1 MIVND
6 DEKLLYKVST
16 SNKLKETTSAEK
28 VSVNEELL
36 TTN

>member
-16 SNKLKETTSAEK
+16 SNKLKETSAEK
-28 VSVNEELL
+28 VSVNGELL